1 MAKYLIVGAD
11 VHENHVT
18 TKWSIDQGESHTA
31 SFRMS
36 FSGQRKLISTL
47 KKEATKAGAD
57 KIEFAYEACY
67 MGFGLYDNLT
77 EASIGCHILAPTKM
91 KRSSGQSRE
100 KWDERDAQEIL
111 EILKGHL
118 LAGNALPE
126 VWIPDHKT
134 RQDRLVIRRRLD
146 LSDKRTSVKAQID
159 MVLKKAQVKRPKEI
173 KQKWTKAH
181 MNWLEEICDP
191 ETEELQYGSI
201 LALESKLRELRMLEE
216 EIRIQDHN
224 IEVLAQDDRYR
235 EAVEE
240 LCKLRGVRVLTA
252 MVFLTEVGDMSRFQN
267 RRQVASYFGVVP
279 AIYETGEDCERK
291 GHITKQGSS
300 RVRKVLC
307 QASWTRTS
315 VDPAYK
321 RIAAKN
327 PKKKKKAVVA
337 LMRRLGIRMWHIARD
352 VQESSGCFSRPEPAL
367 N

>member
-18 TKWSIDQGESHTA
+18 VKWAVDQGDSRTD
-31 SFRMS
+31 SFGMTS
-36 FSGQRKLISTL
+36 SGQRKMISTL

-57 KIEFAYEACY
+57 QIEFAYEACC

-91 KRSSGQSRE
+91 KRSSGQSLE

-111 EILKGHL
+111 EIMKGYL
-118 LAGNALPE
+118 LAGNSLPE

-134 RQDRLVIRRRLD
+134 RQDRLVLRRRLD

-159 MVLKKAQVKRPKEI
+159 MVLKKAQVKRPEEI
-173 KQKWTKAH
+173 KQKWTKVY
-181 MNWLEEICDP
+181 MTWLEGICDP
-191 ETEELQYGSI
+191 EAGVLQHGSI
-201 LALESKLRELRMLEE
+201 LTLESKLRELRMLEE
-216 EIRIQDHN
+216 EIEIQDHN
-224 IEVLAQDDRYR
+224 IRTLARDERYR
-235 EAVEE
+235 EATRE

-252 MVFLTEVGDMSRFQN
+252 MVFLTEVGDMTRFQN
-267 RRQVASYFGVVP
+267 RKQIAAYFGIVP
-279 AIYETGEDCERK
+279 SIHETGEDCDRK

-307 QASWTRTS
+307 QASWCRTS
-315 VDPAYK
+315 VDPAYD
-321 RIAAKN
+321 RIVAKN
-327 PKKKKKAVVA
+327 PKNKKIALVA
-337 LMRRLGIRMWHIARD
+337 LMRRLAIRMWHIARD
-352 VQESSGCFSRPEPAL
+352 VQERTGCFKAPEPTL